1 MHYYVMTLFP
11 EMIEYIMAQSII
23 GRALSDELIKLKI
36 INIRDYAKNR
46 YRQVDDYPYG
56 GGAGMLMQADPI
68 YSAYKD
74 ICNGL
79 GKKPRLIYTTPQ
91 GRLFNQDLAKELAK
105 EEELIFLCGHYEGV
119 DERVLELT
127 GAESISIGDY
137 VLTGGELPS
146 VVMMDAISRM
156 IKGVLSNEDS
166 AEFES
171 FEDNLLEYPQ
181 YTRPSIYEG
190 MEVPEILLSGH
201 HKNIEEWKRKEA
213 LRRTFERR
221 PDLLDTKFLSAKDLS
236 FLQSLG
242 YSKDL
247 KQ

>member
-11 EMIEYIMAQSII
+11 EMIDYIMAQSII

-74 ICNGL
+74 ICKGL

-91 GRLFNQDLAKELAK
+91 GRLFNQDLAKKLAK

-127 GAESISIGDY
+127 DAESISIGDY
-137 VLTGGELPS
+137 VLSGGELGAA
-146 VVMMDAISRM
+146 VLCDAIIRL
-156 IKGVLSNEDS
+156 IPGVLSDETSALTDS
-166 AEFES
+166 FQ
-171 FEDNLLEYPQ
+171 DNLLAPPV
-181 YTRPSIYEG
+181 YTRPANYKG
-190 MEVPEILLSGH
+190 WEVPEILTSGNTP
-201 HKNIEEWKRKEA
+201 KIEQWREDMAYKHTKA
-213 LRRTFERR
+213 KR
-221 PDLLDTKFLSAKDLS
+221 PDLLK
-236 FLQSLG
+236 
-242 YSKDL
+242 
-247 KQ
+247 

>member
-79 GKKPRLIYTTPQ
+79 EKKPRLIYTTPQ

-127 GAESISIGDY
+127 DAESISIGDY

-146 VVMMDAISRM
+146 VVMMDAVSRM

-171 FEDNLLEYPQ
+171 FEDGLLEYPQ

-221 PDLLDTKFLSAKDLS
+221 PDLLDPKFLSAKDLS